1 MLNQPFFQVTLPIV
15 VSFVVTIWATQHA
28 QNKRFDDFKE
38 NFKQFREDFKEFK
51 IDLKEDIKRING
63 RLDKIEER
71 LNSLELTKWR

>member
-38 NFKQFREDFKEFK
+38 SFKKIEAELKELK
-51 IDLKEDIKRING
+51 TDLKEFRKEINAKFDKFDERIRN
-63 RLDKIEER
+63 I
-71 LNSLELTKWR
+71 ELTKWR